1 MRDYTAPM
9 KLVRLVPLVAAAAAF
24 TLPAVRGREIPL
36 KEGSSQYLAHADLA
50 QNVSVGA
57 DFLGRYLP
65 VTGMTIYSD
74 EYLFVEV
81 AFFGAKGARAEF
93 KPEQFSLTIN
103 GTALV
108 PQPPGMVTLWN
119 GALEMN
125 PRPQVVTGA
134 PGGGSIEIGD
144 PTRKPRFPGDDPAH
158 TPTTPVPQAP
168 TDPSG
173 GQVKKTQNRD
183 DVVRAAELPQ
193 GTHVLPVAGYL
204 FFAYEGK
211 LKKIKH
217 AELHYKGP
225 LGNATLTL
233 R

>member
-1 MRDYTAPM
+1 M
-9 KLVRLVPLVAAAAAF
+9 KLVQLSAIIAAGAF
-24 TLPAVRGREIPL
+24 VLPAAYSREIPL
-36 KEGSSQYLAHADLA
+36 KEAPSQYLAHADLA
-50 QNVSVGA
+50 QSVSIGA

-65 VTGMTIYSD
+65 VPGTTIYSD

-81 AFFGAKGARAEF
+81 AIFGAKGSRTEL
-93 KPEQFSLTIN
+93 KPDQFSLVIN

-158 TPTTPVPQAP
+158 TPTTSPVPQVS

-173 GQVKKTQNRD
+173 GQVKKTQTPD
-183 DVVRAAELPQ
+183 EAVRASELPQ
-193 GTHVLPVAGYL
+193 GDHVLPVAGYL

-225 LGNATLTL
+225 LGDATLKL

>member
-1 MRDYTAPM
+1 M
-9 KLVRLVPLVAAAAAF
+9 KLVRLTPVVIAAV
-24 TLPAVRGREIPL
+24 LSVQAVFGLEIPL

-50 QNVSVGA
+50 QHVSVGA

-65 VTGMTIYSD
+65 VAGTTIYSD

-81 AFFGAKGARAEF
+81 AFFGARGTSTEF
-93 KPEQFSLTIN
+93 KPAQFSLTIN
-103 GTALV
+103 GTTLM

-125 PRPQVVTGA
+125 PRPQVVAGGG
-134 PGGGSIEIGD
+134 PGNGGSIEIGD
-144 PTRKPRFPGDDPAH
+144 PARRPRFPGDDPAH
-158 TPTTPVPQAP
+158 TPTNPAPQVPV
-168 TDPSG
+168 DPSG
-173 GQVKKTQNRD
+173 GQVKKTQTPD
-183 DVVRAAELPQ
+183 EAVRAAELPQ
-193 GTHVLPVAGYL
+193 GTHVLPLGGYL
-204 FFAYEGK
+204 FFAFEGK

-225 LGNATLTL
+225 LGEATLTL

>member
-1 MRDYTAPM
+1 M
-9 KLVRLVPLVAAAAAF
+9 KLVRLAPLVVAAVLSIQSVA
-24 TLPAVRGREIPL
+24 GREISL

-50 QNVSVGA
+50 QHVSIGA

-65 VTGMTIYSD
+65 IAGTTIYSD

-81 AFFGAKGARAEF
+81 AFFGPKGARAEF
-93 KPEQFSLTIN
+93 KPDQFSLTIN

-125 PRPQVVTGA
+125 PRPQVVAGA

-158 TPTTPVPQAP
+158 TPTTPVPQVP

-173 GQVKKTQNRD
+173 GQVKKTQNPD

-193 GTHVLPVAGYL
+193 GSHVLPVAGYL
-204 FFAYEGK
+204 FFAHEGK
-211 LKKIKH
+211 LKKIKR

-225 LGNATLTL
+225 LGDATLTL

>member
-9 KLVRLVPLVAAAAAF
+9 KLVLLTPVVIAAV
-24 TLPAVRGREIPL
+24 LSVQAVFGREIPL

-50 QNVSVGA
+50 QHVSVGA

-65 VTGMTIYSD
+65 VAGTTIYSD

-81 AFFGAKGARAEF
+81 AFFGARGTSTEF
-93 KPEQFSLTIN
+93 KPAQFSLTIN
-103 GTALV
+103 GTTLT

-125 PRPQVVTGA
+125 PRPQVVAGGG
-134 PGGGSIEIGD
+134 PGNGGSIEIGD
-144 PTRKPRFPGDDPAH
+144 PAH
-158 TPTTPVPQAP
+158 TPTNPVPQVP
-168 TDPSG
+168 VDPSG
-173 GQVKKTQNRD
+173 GQVKKTQTPD
-183 DVVRAAELPQ
+183 EAVRAAELPQ
-193 GTHVLPVAGYL
+193 GTHVFPLGGYL
-204 FFAYEGK
+204 FFAFEGK

-225 LGNATLTL
+225 LGEATLTL

>member
-9 KLVRLVPLVAAAAAF
+9 KLVRLVPLVAAAAVL
-24 TLPAVRGREIPL
+24 TVPVVHSREIPL
-36 KEGSSQYLAHADLA
+36 KDGSSQYLAHATLA
-50 QNVSVGA
+50 QNVSLGA

-81 AFFGAKGARAEF
+81 AFFGAKGTRAEF
-93 KPEQFSLTIN
+93 KPDQFSLTIN

-134 PGGGSIEIGD
+134 PAAAPSKLAIPRES
-144 PTRKPRFPGDDPAH
+144 PASRETTRRIHPCH
-158 TPTTPVPQAP
+158 VPQAP

-173 GQVKKTQNRD
+173 GQVKKTQNPD

-193 GTHVLPVAGYL
+193 GTHVLPGRGL
-204 FFAYEGK
+204 F
-211 LKKIKH
+211 I
-217 AELHYKGP
+217 
-225 LGNATLTL
+225 L
-233 R
+233 RVRGQAKENQTCGIAL